1 MMLTN
6 RQIRV
11 RFFESLKNS
20 FFKKSGGIS
29 VAVLFI
35 LLITALSL

>member
-11 RFFESLKNS
+11 RLFESLKHSLFKQTVGTS
-20 FFKKSGGIS
+20 F
-29 VAVLFI
+29 ALLFI
-35 LLITALSL
+35 LLITAF